1 MATLTGN
8 RVAGDFY
15 RMLVGSS
22 LAESVSGRVYRSPEL
37 RPRDSERE
45 DIVVRF
51 KAGLTGDIQTGEVTV
66 LIFVPDF
73 APFGDGVLVEDIE
86 RTSEI
91 EELAQQWVDS
101 LSADVSCYRLRLVP
115 TIRTVAVAGMS
126 QHAVSIALPYEYKD

>member
-15 RMLVGSS
+15 RMVKSS
-22 LAESVSGRVYRSPEL
+22 ALAEAVSGNVYRSPEL
-37 RPRDSERE
+37 RPRDSDRE
-45 DIVVRF
+45 DIVVKF

-73 APFGDGVLVEDIE
+73 EPFGNGVLTEDIE
-86 RTSEI
+86 RTTEI
-91 EELAQQWVDS
+91 EALAQQWVDS
-101 LSADVSCYRLRLVP
+101 LTADVSCYRLRLVP
-115 TIRTVAVAGMS
+115 TIRTVAVAGIP